1 MWEVHQ
7 TTRRDAA
14 LLAGATLAGM
24 LVIVWGA
31 CFLIAPVWQPGY
43 GAAVSQTASASR
55 PLINPNTADVQ
66 TLMELPGVGQQ
77 KAQAIVAYREENGP
91 FLSAEELSLVP
102 GISQQMVDSWAEY
115 MTLDPEF

>member
-1 MWEVHQ
+1 MRQ
-7 TTRRDAA
+7 ATRRDAA
-14 LLAGATLAGM
+14 LLAGVTLAGM
-24 LVIVWGA
+24 LAVVWGA

-43 GAAVSQTASASR
+43 DAAVSQTAATPQ

-77 KAQAIVAYREENGP
+77 KAEAIVAYRAENGP
-91 FLSAEELSLVP
+91 FLSPDELTRVP
-102 GISQQMVDSWAEY
+102 GISPQMVDGWAEY

>member
-1 MWEVHQ
+1 MRQ
-7 TTRRDAA
+7 ATRRDAA
-14 LLAGATLAGM
+14 LLAGITLAGM

-43 GAAVSQTASASR
+43 GAAVPQTASASR

-66 TLMELPGVGQQ
+66 TLLELPGVGQK
-77 KAQAIVAYREENGP
+77 KAEAIVAYREENGP
-91 FLSAEELSLVP
+91 FLSLQELTRVS
-102 GISQQMVDSWAEY
+102 GISQKMVDSWAEY

>member
-1 MWEVHQ
+1 MQ
-7 TTRRDAA
+7 QATRRDAA
-14 LLAGATLAGM
+14 LLAGITLAGM

-43 GAAVSQTASASR
+43 GAAVSQTASTPQ

-66 TLMELPGVGQQ
+66 TLLELPGVGQR
-77 KAQAIVAYREENGP
+77 KAEAIVAYRAENGP
-91 FLSAEELSLVP
+91 FLSLQELTRVP
-102 GISQQMVDSWAEY
+102 GISQQMVDGWAEY